1 MSHRVHREVRVA
13 YDSEQSSSTCIIMA
27 LNSGINGERV
37 TGLSCFT
44 AAVLIAASSLGGV
57 TVKEVAG

>member
-1 MSHRVHREVRVA
+1 MERGV
-13 YDSEQSSSTCIIMA
+13 STYIIMA

-44 AAVLIAASSLGGV
+44 AAVLIAASSLEGLGERGGRAE
-57 TVKEVAG
+57 TGVKLVITSYRP